1 MKLEALDV
9 LKTRRSVRSFKAEQV
24 KEEELQAVLEAG
36 TYAPTGGGTQAP
48 LIVAV
53 QNRAVISRL
62 SHMNAEVIGKEVD
75 PYYGAPTVIIV
86 FAPQFRM
93 TYVEDASCVLQ
104 NLMLAAHA
112 AGLGSCWIHRE
123 RQMFGSKEGRAL
135 MEEWGIPEDYVGI
148 GAVALGYTEGEYPT
162 AAQRKE
168 GYIIRI

>member
-24 KEEELQAVLEAG
+24 KEEELLAVLEAG

-53 QNRAVISRL
+53 QNPTVISSL
-62 SHMNAEVIGKEVD
+62 SRMNAEVIGKEVD

-93 TYVEDASCVLQ
+93 TYIEDGSCVLQ

-112 AGLGSCWIHRE
+112 VGLGSCWIYRE
-123 RQMFGSKEGRAL
+123 RQMFESEEGRAL
-135 MEEWGIPEDYVGI
+135 MEEWGIPEGYVGI
-148 GAVALGYTEGEYPT
+148 GAVALGYTESEYP
-162 AAQRKE
+162 AAAPRKE
-168 GYIIRI
+168 NYIIRI